1 MNVLYVGGDFNDEK
15 PRPSGYFA
23 KLWEAL
29 ELFRHEGGGI
39 TMTNGGTMEDLRNIL
54 QGIEKFN
61 VIYWFANVPNT
72 EAKLVNSI
80 KQLAPKAI
88 LVTSKN
94 NLDGRYPYQSI
105 ISRMLTIKANLSVV
119 FTKDGNTIQGTVIDP
134 LGNCYGEEYCPGI
147 AEVAVTLCARV
158 AQLTGFTR
166 GKCVSKQADA
176 TPPQNVDHPFF
187 DLARGYAEKFHE
199 LIHAHDTAR
208 FLGNLSFRC
217 ERGFPSYRSGNGIVY
232 VSARN
237 LDKREVGPE
246 GMVAVELGEYISH
259 VVNYHGERKPS
270 VDTPIQVALYQMFPH
285 INFMIHSHVY
295 VKGAPFTQH
304 KVPCGALEEVDEIA
318 DLLEKNKPFPF
329 AAVNLLGHG
338 SIVMA
343 DSSDLLH
350 NIKFEARPLLEK

>member
-23 KLWEAL
+23 KLFDAL
-29 ELFRHEGGGI
+29 ELFRHEDGGV
-39 TMTNGGTMEDLRNIL
+39 TFWNGGTLADLSNLL
-54 QGIEKFN
+54 QGIERFK

-80 KQLAPKAI
+80 KHLAPKAI

-94 NLDGRYPYQSI
+94 NIDGRYPYQAI
-105 ISRMLTIKANLSVV
+105 ISRMLTVKANLSVV
-119 FTKDGNTIQGTVIDP
+119 FTKNDRTIQGTVIDP
-134 LGNCYGEEYCPGI
+134 LGNCYGEEFCAGI
-147 AEVAVTLCARV
+147 SELAATLCARV

-166 GKCVSKQADA
+166 GKCVSSQADTA
-176 TPPQNVDHPFF
+176 PSQDVDPAFF

-199 LIHAHDTAR
+199 LIHAHDTSR

-217 ERGFPSYRSGNGIVY
+217 ERGFPSYRSDKDLVY

-237 LDKREVGPE
+237 IDKREVGPE
-246 GMVAVELGEYISH
+246 GMVAVEVGEYLSH
-259 VVNYHGERKPS
+259 VVNYYGERKPS

-285 INFMIHSHVY
+285 LNFMIHSHVY

-304 KVPCGALEEVDEIA
+304 KIPCGALEEVDEIV
-318 DLLEKNKPFPF
+318 DLLEKDKPFPF
-329 AAVNLLGHG
+329 AAVNLRGHG

-343 DSSDLLH
+343 ISSDLLH
-350 NIKFEARPLLEK
+350 NIGYEARPLLEK